1 MEIINN
7 FCLLFQ
13 FVETV
18 ADLFRLLPFS
28 VFIIVPFLEFTLP
41 LFIKIFPGMLPTTFQ
56 TKDDK
61 VQYIYLPLIYISY
74 LYIFLLNCFRK
85 PNSNNL

>member
-1 MEIINN
+1 MNGTRKYLFN
-7 FCLLFQ
+7 FSAHCLFQ

-18 ADLFRLLPFS
+18 ADLFRLVPFS

-61 VQYIYLPLIYISY
+61 VSYTYL
-74 LYIFLLNCFRK
+74 
-85 PNSNNL
+85 